1 MRKHE
6 PPWGHMQLAKTDPY
20 IADEVPWSDTLT
32 DYDNA
37 HFTIYM
43 RLLDAAADAAS
54 EDEMASVILGIDPTS
69 EPERAKKTVQSHLER
84 ANWIA
89 STGYKELFAG

>member
-1 MRKHE
+1 
-6 PPWGHMQLAKTDPY
+6 MQIIETNLSL
-20 IADEVPWSDTLT
+20 ADEVPWSETLT

-43 RLLDAAADAAS
+43 RLLDAAADHAS
-54 EDEMASVILGIDPTS
+54 EEEMALLILGIDPQR
-69 EPERAKKTVQSHLER
+69 EPDRARKSVQSHLNR

-89 STGYKELFAG
+89 KTGYKELFA

>member
-1 MRKHE
+1 
-6 PPWGHMQLAKTDPY
+6 MQLAETKPL

-54 EDEMASVILGIDPTS
+54 EDEMASVILGIDPRS
-69 EPERAKKTVQSHLER
+69 EPERAKKSVQSHLER

-89 STGYKELFAG
+89 NTGYKELFAG